1 MKIDDMNLLDLCDL
15 KKEVKCGYCI
25 TEDMKM
31 LRNIQLNMLQKLL
44 EVCQKYNIHVY
55 ASGGTLLGA
64 IRHNGYIPWDDDI
77 DVEMFRKDYDKLVS
91 VASQEF
97 QSPFFFQCAY
107 TDNGYYRGHAQIRF
121 NGTAQIIPGEIYR
134 DFHQGIFID
143 IFVLD
148 DVPLDGGTRNKLFER
163 TQLMLNYLWTRRY
176 LGKDSFNILRFL
188 KYVIKLG
195 KDSFRSDSQLFELFE
210 AEFRNYH
217 SETVALISF
226 SPYVERWY
234 REREWYTSIIYMK
247 FEKMT
252 IPVPVNYHEIL
263 LKQFGD
269 YMTPVQAP
277 SVHGDTIIS
286 INESYSQIIK
296 SLRKP
301 LLMRLLM
308 KFYSSLKIK

>member
-1 MKIDDMNLLDLCDL
+1 MDTGQIKDDFLREEIRQGYLVTSKMKRVWQIEIELAEYIISLCQRY
-15 KKEVKCGYCI
+15 G
-25 TEDMKM
+25 
-31 LRNIQLNMLQKLL
+31 LQIWA
-44 EVCQKYNIHVY
+44 E
-55 ASGGTLLGA
+55 GGTLLGA
-64 IRHNGYIPWDDDI
+64 IRHRGFIPWDDDI
-77 DVEMFRKDYDKLVS
+77 DLAMKRDDYEKLLDI
-91 VASQEF
+91 ASKEVK
-97 QSPFFFQCAY
+97 SPYFFQCVA
-107 TDNGYYRGHAQIRF
+107 TDLDYIRGHAQLRKLNTSAVLPNNIKARF
-121 NGTAQIIPGEIYR
+121 N
-134 DFHQGIFID
+134 QGIFID